1 MKIAIVDD
9 SSLDRDFL
17 KNGLEIIFEE
27 RNIENLEIQEFSSGE
42 ELLNYLRENPS
53 DFFHIIF
60 MDIYM
65 EDLTGVETA
74 KAIRKTDEQVKIVFI
89 TTSNEFASESYE
101 VRAEDYLIKP
111 FDGRR
116 MNKIIDRFF
125 RKNKEVKILE
135 FPNGRKVFVNSIVYT
150 SFSGHYVT
158 VFMKEGY
165 NASPKYG
172 KRLTIEYNIIS
183 NILKEVI
190 YVSSFSINFLIR
202 KSVYCFFT
210 SPYFLLLI
218 GTNSPSFILNL
229 SSSIPSTCSKLTIT
243 PLKLDIS

>member
-111 FDGRR
+111 FDGQR

-135 FPNGRKVFVNSIVYT
+135 FPNGRKVSVNSIVYT

-158 VFMKEGY
+158 VFMKDGEKVQIRCTQKNFISSFKGVIV
-165 NASPKYG
+165 NLEQVDGIEEDRFRMKDGEFVPISRRKYG
-172 KRLTIEYNIIS
+172 EVKKQYTDFLMRKLME
-183 NILKEVI
+183 KEE
-190 YVSSFSINFLIR
+190 
-202 KSVYCFFT
+202 T
-210 SPYFLLLI
+210 
-218 GTNSPSFILNL
+218 
-229 SSSIPSTCSKLTIT
+229 
-243 PLKLDIS
+243 

>member
-101 VRAEDYLIKP
+101 VKAEDYLIKP
-111 FDGRR
+111 F
-116 MNKIIDRFF
+116 
-125 RKNKEVKILE
+125 NKERLEKTLERLVIKKKKEDKILKFSE
-135 FPNGRKVFVNSIVYT
+135 NKVVHVDSIVYT
-150 SFSGHYVT
+150 TF
-158 VFMKEGY
+158 
-165 NASPKYG
+165 
-172 KRLTIEYNIIS
+172 
-183 NILKEVI
+183 
-190 YVSSFSINFLIR
+190 
-202 KSVYCFFT
+202 
-210 SPYFLLLI
+210 
-218 GTNSPSFILNL
+218 
-229 SSSIPSTCSKLTIT
+229 
-243 PLKLDIS
+243 

>member
-27 RNIENLEIQEFSSGE
+27 RNIENIEIQEFSSGE

-125 RKNKEVKILE
+125 RKKQ
-135 FPNGRKVFVNSIVYT
+135 RS
-150 SFSGHYVT
+150 
-158 VFMKEGY
+158 
-165 NASPKYG
+165 
-172 KRLTIEYNIIS
+172 
-183 NILKEVI
+183 
-190 YVSSFSINFLIR
+190 
-202 KSVYCFFT
+202 
-210 SPYFLLLI
+210 
-218 GTNSPSFILNL
+218 
-229 SSSIPSTCSKLTIT
+229 
-243 PLKLDIS
+243 

>member
-125 RKNKEVKILE
+125 RKNKEVNILE
-135 FPNGRKVFVNSIVYT
+135 FPNGRKVSVNSIVYT

-158 VFMKEGY
+158 VFMKDGEKVQIRCTQK
-165 NASPKYG
+165 NFEK
-172 KRLTIEYNIIS
+172 IIGPYPQL
-183 NILKEVI
+183 I
-190 YVSSFSINFLIR
+190 SSFKGVIVNLEQVDGIEEDRFRMKDGEFVPISRRNYGEVKKQYTDFLM
-202 KSVYCFFT
+202 K
-210 SPYFLLLI
+210 
-218 GTNSPSFILNL
+218 
-229 SSSIPSTCSKLTIT
+229 KLMEKEET
-243 PLKLDIS
+243 

>member
-17 KNGLEIIFEE
+17 KNGLEIIFKE

-74 KAIRKTDEQVKIVFI
+74 KAIRKTDEKVKIVFI

-111 FDGRR
+111 FDGQR

-135 FPNGRKVFVNSIVYT
+135 FPNGRKVSVNSIVYT

-158 VFMKEGY
+158 VFMKDGE
-165 NASPKYG
+165 K
-172 KRLTIEYNIIS
+172 
-183 NILKEVI
+183 VQ
-190 YVSSFSINFLIR
+190 IR
-202 KSVYCFFT
+202 R
-210 SPYFLLLI
+210 
-218 GTNSPSFILNL
+218 
-229 SSSIPSTCSKLTIT
+229 
-243 PLKLDIS
+243 

>member
-27 RNIENLEIQEFSSGE
+27 RNIENIEIQEFSSGE

-111 FDGRR
+111 FDDRR
-116 MNKIIDRFF
+116 
-125 RKNKEVKILE
+125 
-135 FPNGRKVFVNSIVYT
+135 
-150 SFSGHYVT
+150 
-158 VFMKEGY
+158 
-165 NASPKYG
+165 
-172 KRLTIEYNIIS
+172 
-183 NILKEVI
+183 
-190 YVSSFSINFLIR
+190 
-202 KSVYCFFT
+202 
-210 SPYFLLLI
+210 
-218 GTNSPSFILNL
+218 L
-229 SSSIPSTCSKLTIT
+229 S
-243 PLKLDIS
+243 

>member
-101 VRAEDYLIKP
+101 VKAEDYLIKP
-111 FDGRR
+111 F
-116 MNKIIDRFF
+116 
-125 RKNKEVKILE
+125 NKERLEKTLERLVIKKKKEDKILKFSE
-135 FPNGRKVFVNSIVYT
+135 NKVVHVDSIVYT
-150 SFSGHYVT
+150 TFSGHYVT
-158 VFMKEGY
+158 IYLKDETSIQVRCTQKNFEKQIEHFPQLISSFKGITVNLAQVDNIESDRFKMKNG
-165 NASPKYG
+165 SFVPISRRKYAEI
-172 KRLTIEYNIIS
+172 KKAYTRFLIEA
-183 NILKEVI
+183 LKE
-190 YVSSFSINFLIR
+190 
-202 KSVYCFFT
+202 
-210 SPYFLLLI
+210 
-218 GTNSPSFILNL
+218 
-229 SSSIPSTCSKLTIT
+229 
-243 PLKLDIS
+243 

>member
-111 FDGRR
+111 FDGQR
-116 MNKIIDRFF
+116 MHCYSYGNSKCSWNICNNVFTGTESFIFTAKHSMLRWILFSCNKREC
-125 RKNKEVKILE
+125 RKTCIC
-135 FPNGRKVFVNSIVYT
+135 FINSI
-150 SFSGHYVT
+150 
-158 VFMKEGY
+158 
-165 NASPKYG
+165 
-172 KRLTIEYNIIS
+172 
-183 NILKEVI
+183 
-190 YVSSFSINFLIR
+190 
-202 KSVYCFFT
+202 
-210 SPYFLLLI
+210 
-218 GTNSPSFILNL
+218 
-229 SSSIPSTCSKLTIT
+229 
-243 PLKLDIS
+243 

>member
-89 TTSNEFASESYE
+89 TTSNEFASC
-101 VRAEDYLIKP
+101 
-111 FDGRR
+111 GRTGGGSSGAAGGTTAGSQTEGGSR
-116 MNKIIDRFF
+116 SAGDFQEITTRDHFF
-125 RKNKEVKILE
+125 HN
-135 FPNGRKVFVNSIVYT
+135 
-150 SFSGHYVT
+150 
-158 VFMKEGY
+158 
-165 NASPKYG
+165 
-172 KRLTIEYNIIS
+172 
-183 NILKEVI
+183 
-190 YVSSFSINFLIR
+190 
-202 KSVYCFFT
+202 C
-210 SPYFLLLI
+210 
-218 GTNSPSFILNL
+218 SPS
-229 SSSIPSTCSKLTIT
+229 SSCDIHIPPGSGNETK
-243 PLKLDIS
+243 

>member
-74 KAIRKTDEQVKIVFI
+74 KEIRKTDEQVKIVFI

-101 VRAEDYLIKP
+101 VKAEDYLIKP
-111 FDGRR
+111 F
-116 MNKIIDRFF
+116 
-125 RKNKEVKILE
+125 NKERLEKTLERLVIKKKKEDKILKFSE
-135 FPNGRKVFVNSIVYT
+135 NKVVHVDSIVYT
-150 SFSGHYVT
+150 TFSGHYVT
-158 VFMKEGY
+158 IYLKDETSIQVRCTQKNFEKQIEHFPQLISSFKGITVNLAQVDNIESDRFKMKNG
-165 NASPKYG
+165 SFVPISRRKYAEI
-172 KRLTIEYNIIS
+172 KKAYTRFLIET
-183 NILKEVI
+183 LKE
-190 YVSSFSINFLIR
+190 
-202 KSVYCFFT
+202 
-210 SPYFLLLI
+210 
-218 GTNSPSFILNL
+218 
-229 SSSIPSTCSKLTIT
+229 
-243 PLKLDIS
+243 

>member
-101 VRAEDYLIKP
+101 EEQR
-111 FDGRR
+111 
-116 MNKIIDRFF
+116 II
-125 RKNKEVKILE
+125 
-135 FPNGRKVFVNSIVYT
+135 
-150 SFSGHYVT
+150 
-158 VFMKEGY
+158 
-165 NASPKYG
+165 
-172 KRLTIEYNIIS
+172 
-183 NILKEVI
+183 
-190 YVSSFSINFLIR
+190 
-202 KSVYCFFT
+202 
-210 SPYFLLLI
+210 
-218 GTNSPSFILNL
+218 
-229 SSSIPSTCSKLTIT
+229 
-243 PLKLDIS
+243 

>member
-111 FDGRR
+111 FDGQR
-116 MNKIIDRFF
+116 MNKIIDRF
-125 RKNKEVKILE
+125 LE
-135 FPNGRKVFVNSIVYT
+135 KTKKLRFWNSPT
-150 SFSGHYVT
+150 A
-158 VFMKEGY
+158 E
-165 NASPKYG
+165 
-172 KRLTIEYNIIS
+172 R
-183 NILKEVI
+183 
-190 YVSSFSINFLIR
+190 
-202 KSVYCFFT
+202 
-210 SPYFLLLI
+210 FLL
-218 GTNSPSFILNL
+218 ILL
-229 SSSIPSTCSKLTIT
+229 SIPVFQDIT
-243 PLKLDIS
+243 

>member
-101 VRAEDYLIKP
+101 VKAEDYLIKP
-111 FDGRR
+111 F
-116 MNKIIDRFF
+116 
-125 RKNKEVKILE
+125 NKERLEKTLERLVIKKKKEDKILKFSE
-135 FPNGRKVFVNSIVYT
+135 NKVVHVDSIVYT
-150 SFSGHYVT
+150 TFSGHYVT
-158 VFMKEGY
+158 IYLKDETSIQVRCTQKNFEKQIEHFPQLISSFKGITVNLAQVDNIESDRFKMKNG
-165 NASPKYG
+165 SFVPISRRKYAEI
-172 KRLTIEYNIIS
+172 KKAYTRFLIET
-183 NILKEVI
+183 LKE
-190 YVSSFSINFLIR
+190 
-202 KSVYCFFT
+202 
-210 SPYFLLLI
+210 
-218 GTNSPSFILNL
+218 
-229 SSSIPSTCSKLTIT
+229 
-243 PLKLDIS
+243 